1 MTTQPTDRNDT
12 TRPPAMN
19 PTVNPTAHATTLPP
33 RAKQVA
39 TFINNITLTGR
50 TISVSATNAV
60 TSLEPEEMAL
70 HWLIHYDGDLNVL
83 PDTPINRF
91 RLQQRYAVAILRVQ
105 QDGTNPFVSSVD
117 VECEWDGV
125 TCQSMNLGNDI
136 GIQDAVTEIYIETY
150 NDGNMWTGQLSAD
163 LGLLST
169 LTHFNMSGD
178 SVRFNNGGLFG
189 SLPSQIG
196 QWTSLQNFDVSEN
209 VLTGSLPSQVGQLT
223 NLKYFFAYSN
233 FLTGSLPI
241 QIGQLTHLQ
250 ELYVSGNN
258 FIGTMPVSICLLR
271 NLNLTGLAA
280 DCVLEVSCSENCC
293 TYCA

>member
-1 MTTQPTDRNDT
+1 MTTQPTERNDT
-12 TRPPAMN
+12 THSPAMN
-19 PTVNPTAHATTLPP
+19 PIAKPTALVTTLPS
-33 RAKQVA
+33 RAQQVA

-50 TISVSATNAV
+50 TISVSTTNVVA
-60 TSLEPEEMAL
+60 SLEPEEMAL
-70 HWLIHYDGDLNVL
+70 HWLIYYDTFLNLL
-83 PDTPINRF
+83 PDAPNSRF
-91 RLQQRYAVAILRVQ
+91 RLQQRYALAILRVQ
-105 QDGTNPFVSSVD
+105 HDDTNPFVTSVD
-117 VECEWDGV
+117 TECEWDGV
-125 TCQSMNLGNDI
+125 TCQSMNFGNEL
-136 GIQDAVTEIYIETY
+136 GIQDAVTEIYIDTY
-150 NDGNMWTGQLSAD
+150 NNGNMWVGQLSAD

-189 SLPSQIG
+189 TLPSQIG
-196 QWTSLQNFDVSEN
+196 QWTRLQNFDVSEN
-209 VLTGSLPSQVGQLT
+209 VLTGSLPSQIGQLT
-223 NLKYFFAYSN
+223 NSKYFHVYSN

-258 FIGTMPVSICLLR
+258 FIGVMPVSICLLR

-280 DCVLEVSCSENCC
+280 DCILEVSCNENCC